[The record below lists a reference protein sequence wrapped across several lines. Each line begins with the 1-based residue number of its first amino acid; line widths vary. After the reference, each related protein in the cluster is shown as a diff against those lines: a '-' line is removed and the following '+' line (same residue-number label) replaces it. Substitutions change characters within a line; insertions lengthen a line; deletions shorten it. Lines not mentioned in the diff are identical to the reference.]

1 MEELTG
7 ILFVVAAIILKVV
20 EAKFKKAA
28 KQPAPKAQPRK
39 GFPEVTDR
47 TGGLP
52 KWLEDMER
60 ELRQVEPQLESP
72 GPQPEPVKP
81 APVEVKPEPAPTITF
96 EEAQK
101 PMKKAPLKPVRKPI
115 LQEEEKK
122 TREKIDPKKLIVYSE
137 IMNRKY

>member
-7 ILFVVAAIILKVV
+7 ILFVVGAIVLKVI

-39 GFPEVTDR
+39 VFPEVTDR

-60 ELRQVEPQLESP
+60 ELRQSES
-72 GPQPEPVKP
+72 QPEP
-81 APVEVKPEPAPTITF
+81 VKPEPAPTISF

-101 PMKKAPLKPVRKPI
+101 PMKKVPVKPARKPI
-115 LQEEEKK
+115 LKEEEKK

>member
-7 ILFVVAAIILKVV
+7 ILFVVGAIVLKVI

-28 KQPAPKAQPRK
+28 KQPAPKVQPQEV
-39 GFPEVTDR
+39 FPEVTDQ

-60 ELRQVEPQLESP
+60 ELRQSES
-72 GPQPEPVKP
+72 QPEPVKP
-81 APVEVKPEPAPTITF
+81 APVVKPEPALTISF

-101 PMKKAPLKPVRKPI
+101 PMKKVPVKPARKPI
-115 LQEEEKK
+115 LKEEEKK

>member
-20 EAKFKKAA
+20 EAKFKKAS

-39 GFPEVTDR
+39 VFPEVTDR

-60 ELRQVEPQLESP
+60 ELRQSES
-72 GPQPEPVKP
+72 QPEPVKP
-81 APVEVKPEPAPTITF
+81 APVEVKPEPAPTISF

-101 PMKKAPLKPVRKPI
+101 SMKKLPVKPARKPI
-115 LQEEEKK
+115 LKEEEKK